1 MVSFLLRFADSGV
14 RFTACDTME
23 DLPNEVKKGTTTIGL
38 VCQDGVVMAT
48 EKRAT
53 MGTLI
58 AHKSTQKLFKID
70 SNLGLTVAGVVGDA
84 QTLARYITAEVELYK
99 LKRGVGMT
107 VRSAATLTANILA
120 GSRYY
125 PYFVGLIIGG
135 VDAEGGHIYSLDM
148 VGGSIP
154 DDYVTIG
161 SGSPFVYGVLED
173 HYQKGISVKDGIDL
187 SIRSLAAAM
196 RRDSASGDGMMIATI
211 TSKEGFVLVPD
222 EEITKR
228 KSKLKIE

>member
-1 MVSFLLRFADSGV
+1 MN
-14 RFTACDTME
+14 
-23 DLPNEVKKGTTTIGL
+23 DLPDSVKKGTTTIGL

-58 AHKSTQKLFKID
+58 AHRTTQKLFKID
-70 SNLGLTVAGVVGDA
+70 DNLGLTVAGVVGDA

-107 VRSAATLTANILA
+107 VRSAATLTSNILA

-125 PYFVGLIIGG
+125 PYWVGLILGG
-135 VDAEGGHIYSLDM
+135 VDSEGSHVYALDM
-148 VGGSIP
+148 VGGAIP
-154 DDYVTIG
+154 DEYVTTG

-173 HYQKGISVKDGIDL
+173 HYTKEIAVREGIDL
-187 SIRSLAAAM
+187 AVRSLSAAM
-196 RRDSASGDGMMIATI
+196 KRDSASGDGMSIATI
-211 TSKEGFVLVPD
+211 TPKDGFVTVSE
-222 EEITKR
+222 EEIAKR
-228 KSKLKIE
+228 KAKLKLE